1 MTDQQTPQ
9 SNNQNIAQAIQEV
22 SDRAQLLV
30 REEIELAK
38 AEVSAKVSKL
48 IKGAVVGIAAGI
60 FLIFGLF
67 LLLDGFAWLAY
78 WAIPFPEGQFFW
90 GFFVVAAS
98 FVVAID
104 SSAPSPAKRPD
115 QTRRLTMSFSIGRTL
130 SHAVA
135 GTASSP
141 PQIVSTTS
149 ALACSYSAS
158 PRGKVSKIQPDST
171 CSMTP

>member
-9 SNNQNIAQAIQEV
+9 SNNTQNIAEAIQEV

-38 AEVSAKVSKL
+38 AEVTAKVSKL

-90 GFFVVAAS
+90 GFFVVAAVL
-98 FVVAID
+98 FLLGALAGLIAARAFKRGAPPTPEIAID
-104 SSAPSPAKRPD
+104 EAKRIRETVQSPHPE
-115 QTRRLTMSFSIGRTL
+115 QT
-130 SHAVA
+130 V
-135 GTASSP
+135 
-141 PQIVSTTS
+141 
-149 ALACSYSAS
+149 
-158 PRGKVSKIQPDST
+158 
-171 CSMTP
+171 